1 MTERLSTGTERLDDV
16 LGGGFPKDAICLVI
30 GLPGSGKTILAQQC
44 VYANA
49 TAEHPALYL
58 STVSEPLEKMLRFG
72 QTVSF
77 FDPTVVGEGVLYDE
91 LGTVLSD
98 HGLGG
103 VLTRVR
109 ELIQAHRPGII
120 VIDSFKALHPYA
132 RSDGE
137 FREFLHSLAGMVSAF
152 PVTSLWVGE
161 YDESEIST
169 APEFAVADAIV
180 SMATVG
186 DSRGVRRLRVRKL
199 RGGDFLAGWHS
210 YRISKDGIS
219 VFPRLADPAEPA
231 PYRLGEQRLSS
242 GIQALD
248 SMLSE
253 GYWKGASTLVAGPT
267 GAGKTLMGLHF
278 VFAGARDG
286 EPGVIATMQEN
297 PSQLERIC
305 QAYGWSLTDGGVT
318 LMYRSPVDLYLD
330 EWVYELLDV
339 VASTGAT
346 RVMVDSLNDLQEA
359 TADRV
364 RFREYSYSLLNRLSR
379 ARVSVMMTYEVPE
392 LVGIRR
398 LTEHGASHLA
408 DNVVVLQYTGLQGRV
423 GRTLTVLKTRA
434 SSHDAR
440 VREFEITPRGIL
452 LTEPQPATEG
462 AAT

>member
-1 MTERLSTGTERLDDV
+1 MIRLSTGNGRLDDV
-16 LGGGFPKDAICLVI
+16 LGGGFPRDAIGMVI

-44 VYANA
+44 VYAVG
-49 TAEHPALYL
+49 TAARPALYL

-72 QTVSF
+72 QNASF
-77 FDPTVVGEGVLYDE
+77 FEPAAVGERVLYDD
-91 LGTVLSD
+91 LGQVLADRGLAGVLSR
-98 HGLGG
+98 
-103 VLTRVR
+103 TR
-109 ELIQAHRPGII
+109 ELIQAHRPG
-120 VIDSFKALHPYA
+120 VMVVDSFKALHPYA
-132 RSDGE
+132 SSEGE
-137 FREFLHSLAGMVSAF
+137 FRQFLHSLAGIVSAF

-161 YDESEIST
+161 YDEDEIAT
-169 APEFAVADAIV
+169 APEFAVADAILEL
-180 SMATVG
+180 AAVG
-186 DSRGVRRLRVRKL
+186 DQPSARRLRVRKV
-199 RGGDFLAGWHS
+199 RGGAFLPGWHS
-210 YRISKDGIS
+210 YRISGDGIL
-219 VFPRLADPAEPA
+219 VFPRLADPTEPA

-278 VFAGARDG
+278 VFAGARNG
-286 EPGVIATMQEN
+286 ESGVIATMQEN

-408 DNVVVLQYTGLQGRV
+408 DNVVVLQYTGLQGQV
-423 GRTLTVLKTRA
+423 ARTLTVLKTRA